1 MVPFL
6 LVDNSQ
12 DSINYMIK
20 IIYSGYTLSRQIIIN
35 FIKERK
41 TMALQSFS
49 LSRKTFHHVY
59 KNIFIN
65 TTFIFIR
72 LEYIEQFSIDG

>member
-1 MVPFL
+1 MVNDLRLTMVPFL

-49 LSRKTFHHVY
+49 RFIE
-59 KNIFIN
+59 NISSC
-65 TTFIFIR
+65 
-72 LEYIEQFSIDG
+72 L